1 MKLGLINSAWLG
13 TFVGTAEGIRK
24 TKEIGFDS
32 IDIFNDPMV
41 IDIKERR
48 LIKDT
53 CREVGL
59 SKDCLHSDTVVRQ
72 MAERCWQEKRI
83 RRTRGVATELT
94 RDTHRLRLLLGL
106 PWDSTSAAESLD
118 WSAATNWR

>member
-13 TFVGTAEGIRK
+13 TSVTTAEGIRK
-24 TKEIGFDS
+24 TKEIGFDT
-32 IDIFNDPMV
+32 IDIFADPLD

-59 SKDCLHSDTVVRQ
+59 PVISVCLLCARH
-72 MAERCWQEKRI
+72 
-83 RRTRGVATELT
+83 RGLQP
-94 RDTHRLRLLLGL
+94 LG
-106 PWDSTSAAESLD
+106 AAVP
-118 WSAATNWR
+118 R

>member
-13 TFVGTAEGIRK
+13 TAVGTAEGIRK

-32 IDIFNDPMV
+32 IDIFNDPMD

-59 SKDCLHSDTVVRQ
+59 PVISHCCCALGIADFKLAAVAIAPLGKDIVRTDDPR
-72 MAERCWQEKRI
+72 AFYR
-83 RRTRGVATELT
+83 
-94 RDTHRLRLLLGL
+94 
-106 PWDSTSAAESLD
+106 
-118 WSAATNWR
+118 